1 MDGQGGVSGLGEEG
15 EEKDKGIE
23 NIDASQKTKHHTPH
37 LTIAFINSNRQRYVP
52 CQLCKYLIPV
62 TPDPRP
68 PQSNSLRYLHL
79 LSLRRFRAI
88 GYHSSTSMAFL
99 IASLTT
105 FDSRLRRIEHLLSP
119 PLASADDND
128 APATTSET
136 EPQTLQSLV
145 ARLAALDKSVNTLL
159 AGIDVNAIQ
168 NVIPPSSLTSEE
180 EDLSIEQKRAIITS
194 PNTPDIRQITSNLHT
209 LQSLLPIPTV
219 LPLTSSASPSNTATA
234 QRLTDLRRK
243 LEEDAA
249 MSNQLR
255 RRTVEVLEVYA
266 QGVQEVN
273 EWRMLSIEVIEA
285 AEKDGRG
292 R

>member
-1 MDGQGGVSGLGEEG
+1 MLLLIASHPTFDHSVHQQQSSAIRPVSTVQVFGRLPSSLQ
-15 EEKDKGIE
+15 D
-23 NIDASQKTKHHTPH
+23 SLRSVPT
-37 LTIAFINSNRQRYVP
+37 NRPQ
-52 CQLCKYLIPV
+52 IPV

-273 EWRMLSIEVIEA
+273 EWWVGVEQRGKIIE
-285 AEKDGRG
+285 RG
-292 R
+292 LRAKEDVEY